1 MKTVVTSDMV
11 AHLWANKSQKHAKNG
26 GGCFYFED
34 ETIFSFGAHFPIA
47 RHTECRALLSDNSGP
62 EKPTRKVPC
71 VLFTT
76 DSRGPRTSK
85 HMSDTRRAIAH
96 GVKIFHVPCLMVH
109 GESETRHKENFQ
121 DFIKRAIALVK
132 SAEKA
137 RSRKEGLLA
146 SARALVTDANEYAM
160 SFGLRDRCNAEDVK
174 GLADKALKAEKRETA
189 KQERARKTRE
199 AEYQRVKAQAV
210 ALFPAFLKEW
220 QAGNGYAES
229 FARVQPSAD
238 SKLENMLVEMLRA
251 VPYFRLDGRAVVES
265 SMGAKVPARAA
276 YRLFNELKA
285 LRAMPGE
292 IPLGAGADDTEQV
305 EAKRNVM
312 AKFEGVEVGSFRIR
326 HVYADGSFVA
336 GCHDVKWAQVEDL
349 ARLAGWNLSPG
360 VYMAAP
366 DAAPGWNEVPGE
378 TDAPLPVA
386 PVIENPAP

>member
-1 MKTVVTSDMV
+1 MKTVVTSAMV

-34 ETIFSFGAHFPIA
+34 ETIFSFGPHFPIA
-47 RHTECRALLSDNSGP
+47 RHTECRALLSDNSAA
-62 EKPTRKVPC
+62 EKPVRKVPA

-121 DFIKRAIALVK
+121 DFIARAIALVK

-137 RSRKEGLLA
+137 RSRKEGLLV
-146 SARALVTDANEYAM
+146 SARALVTNANEYAM
-160 SFGLRDRCNAEDVK
+160 SFGLRDRCNPDDVK
-174 GLADKALKAEKRETA
+174 GLAEKASKAEKRETA
-189 KQERARKTRE
+189 KQEKVRKARE
-199 AEYQRVKAQAV
+199 AEYNLIKAQAV
-210 ALFPAFLKEW
+210 ALFPAYLREW
-220 QAGNGYAES
+220 QAGNGYAEC
-229 FARVQPSAD
+229 FAKLTSHFD
-238 SKLENMLVEMLRA
+238 YHLENMLRQMLRA

-265 SMGAKVPARAA
+265 SLGAKVPARAA

-285 LRAMPGE
+285 IRAMPGE
-292 IPLGAGADDTEQV
+292 IPLGASVDDTEQV
-305 EAKRNVM
+305 QAKLNAM
-312 AKFEGVEVGSFRIR
+312 KTFEGVEIGSFRIS

-336 GCHDVKWAQVEDL
+336 GCHNVKWAQVEDL

-360 VYMAAP
+360 WTEA
-366 DAAPGWNEVPGE
+366 PGE
-378 TDAPLPVA
+378 TDAA
-386 PVIENPAP
+386 EIPAP